1 MIYDS
6 AHFPADFKKEI
17 YAHLHQ
23 AFADEKKSGMTDE
36 QFIYK
41 TRKKGFGPF
50 RSQFWNLSEEIK
62 TEIGKELENE
72 FHFLF
77 KKLNAQNTTQYV
89 RESGAPHPVAPNLEN
104 EIQYG

>member
-1 MIYDS
+1 
-6 AHFPADFKKEI
+6 
-17 YAHLHQ
+17 
-23 AFADEKKSGMTDE
+23 MTDE

-50 RSQFWNLSEEIK
+50 RPQFWSLAEKVK

-77 KKLNAQNTTQYV
+77 KKLNAQNTTQAV
-89 RESGAPHPVAPNLEN
+89 RESGTPHLIAPNLEN
-104 EIQYG
+104 EIQHG

>member
-23 AFADEKKSGMTDE
+23 AFADEKKPGMTDE

-50 RSQFWNLSEEIK
+50 RSQFWNLPDEVK
-62 TEIGKELENE
+62 VEIGKELEKE
-72 FHFLF
+72 FNFLF
-77 KKLNAQNTTQYV
+77 KKLNAQNTTRYV
-89 RESGAPHPVAPNLEN
+89 REAGTPHPVAPSLEN
-104 EIQYG
+104 EIQRA

>member
-1 MIYDS
+1 
-6 AHFPADFKKEI
+6 
-17 YAHLHQ
+17 
-23 AFADEKKSGMTDE
+23 MTDE

-50 RSQFWNLSEEIK
+50 RSQFWNLPEAVK
-62 TEIGKELENE
+62 TEIGKELESE

-77 KKLNAQNTTQYV
+77 NKLNVQNTTQYV
-89 RESGAPHPVAPNLEN
+89 QASGTPHPVAPNLEN